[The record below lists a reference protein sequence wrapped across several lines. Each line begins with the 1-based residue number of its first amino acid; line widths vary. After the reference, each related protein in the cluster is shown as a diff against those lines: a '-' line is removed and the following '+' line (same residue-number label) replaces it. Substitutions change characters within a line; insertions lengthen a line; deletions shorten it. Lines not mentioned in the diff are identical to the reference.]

1 MKSIRINE
9 LSDLFKEILPDIN
22 YGHTNLIRTG
32 DMDEAEYGRNCFIIN
47 RALSMNID
55 TVLYANEMNIN
66 YQLAPLLQYDYYINS
81 LRKKKRWSKWAK
93 AIAPSSDLELIKEYY
108 NYNEQ
113 RAREVLDLLSES
125 EIQKLRLKLSKG
137 GTDDIAISR
146 KTQ

>member
-1 MKSIRINE
+1 M
-9 LSDLFKEILPDIN
+9 
-22 YGHTNLIRTG
+22 
-32 DMDEAEYGRNCFIIN
+32 
-47 RALSMNID
+47 
-55 TVLYANEMNIN
+55 TVLYRIHVLHKHVSLNTYIGIVVHAHVRVH
-66 YQLAPLLQYDYYINS
+66 AQYDYYINS

-93 AIAPSSDLELIKEYY
+93 ATAPSSDLELIKEYY

-137 GTDDIAISR
+137 GTDGIAITR

>member
-1 MKSIRINE
+1 MA
-9 LSDLFKEILPDIN
+9 DLFKEIIPDIN
-22 YGHTNLIRTG
+22 HGHTNLIRTG
-32 DMDEAEYGRNCFIIN
+32 DMDEGEYGGKCFIIN
-47 RALSMNID
+47 RALSMNVD
-55 TVLYANEMNIN
+55 TILYVNEMNIH
-66 YQLAPLLQYDYYINS
+66 YQLDPLLQYDYYINS

-93 AIAPSSDLELIKEYY
+93 ATAPSSDLELIKEYY

-146 KTQ
+146 KSECR

>member
-1 MKSIRINE
+1 MA
-9 LSDLFKEILPDIN
+9 DLFKEIIPDIN
-22 YGHTNLIRTG
+22 HGHTNLIRTG
-32 DMDEAEYGRNCFIIN
+32 DMDEDEYGGKCFIIN
-47 RALSMNID
+47 RALSMNVD
-55 TVLYANEMNIN
+55 TILYVNEMNAN
-66 YQLAPLLQYDYYINS
+66 WLLDPLLQYDYYINS

-93 AIAPSSDLELIKEYY
+93 ATAPSSDLELIKEYY

-146 KTQ
+146 KAK

>member
-1 MKSIRINE
+1 MA
-9 LSDLFKEILPDIN
+9 DLFKEILPDIN
-22 YGHTNLIRTG
+22 HGHTNLIRTG

-47 RALSMNID
+47 RALSMNVD
-55 TVLYANEMNIN
+55 TILYVNEMNVN
-66 YQLAPLLQYDYYINS
+66 WQLDPLLQYDYYINS

-93 AIAPSSDLELIKEYY
+93 ATAPSSDLELIKEYY

-125 EIQKLRLKLSKG
+125 EIQKLRLKLYKG

-146 KTQ
+146 KAE

>member
-1 MKSIRINE
+1 MA
-9 LSDLFKEILPDIN
+9 DLFKEIIPDIN
-22 YGHTNLIRTG
+22 HGHTNLIRTG
-32 DMDEAEYGRNCFIIN
+32 DMDEGEYGGKCFIIN
-47 RALSMNID
+47 RALSMNVD
-55 TVLYANEMNIN
+55 TIFYVNEMNAN
-66 YQLAPLLQYDYYINS
+66 WLLDPLLQYDYYINS

-113 RAREVLDLLSES
+113 KAREVLDLLSES

-137 GTDDIAISR
+137 GTDDIAITR